1 MQSLLLQPAHDTSIT
16 QLAREMDYADAADM
30 TVKGS
35 SIYDVRTLEEEGGR
49 GFPKSRRKEERLR
62 DSVCDKGEG
71 VKESKKFAG
80 VICGGPLRLRPT
92 PVPVR
97 LVNKSEL
104 SACAKLIGIFL
115 YYRSPQKFSQAL
127 QNAGTVEF

>member
-49 GFPKSRRKEERLR
+49 GTQKADERKRGCVILYVTRGRGSKNLKILR
-62 DSVCDKGEG
+62 TS
-71 VKESKKFAG
+71 
-80 VICGGPLRLRPT
+80 
-92 PVPVR
+92 
-97 LVNKSEL
+97 
-104 SACAKLIGIFL
+104 
-115 YYRSPQKFSQAL
+115 Y
-127 QNAGTVEF
+127 VEAP